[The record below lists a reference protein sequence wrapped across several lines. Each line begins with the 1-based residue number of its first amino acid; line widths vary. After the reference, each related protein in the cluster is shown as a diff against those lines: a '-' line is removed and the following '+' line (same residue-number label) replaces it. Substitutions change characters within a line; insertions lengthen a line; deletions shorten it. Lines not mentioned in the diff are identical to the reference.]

1 MLPVIAAAAAR
12 LAPVAA
18 RMIGGGASSIA
29 RSLGGSAVRSLAS
42 GEGVSGALSKGAS
55 NISSGISK
63 QVGKGVGEYVKKSP
77 KLQSLESMTKRVFG
91 KDLSTIAEKASN
103 RYIARKI
110 EKATID
116 KEEKPEEKRK
126 TGFSEKLQDLDKRM
140 ASRINSFNKK
150 MENRLSA
157 IGLATKTSRSE
168 SNNNLAKGVSTGID
182 QLNTTLSNNN
192 SAMNKNLAMMNRT
205 LQIMSSSLQN
215 SLNELQQIKEKLYEP
230 NSIAVKF
237 GPKSEATK
245 TFRKMSKSLERL
257 EKTKNYD
264 QLMEI
269 IEKIM
274 EKMDLSPSSE
284 EGPASSQQREQQQS
298 RQQQMP
304 VQTHNP
310 EEQSLNQIPQQRQP
324 QQRQRNQQPGEMPAV
339 DAMGNATPGAS
350 QEATRTPSGGPS
362 ATPAGQ
368 TTPMDPNDMRRY
380 LQSVALVES
389 GGQTGATART
399 SSASGLFQFTQGTW
413 EDVTKRMGK
422 NWSPEDRFD
431 PQKSAEAAAYLT
443 NLNRAQIE
451 RATGRQA
458 SSADLYMG
466 HFLGGGGASKFLT
479 GMQRDPNQ
487 SAASLAGEAAARANR
502 SIFYDQSGRERSAQE
517 VYDMMKQKLERADTA
532 VQTNRY
538 GRGAVP
544 ESIRNIN
551 PGGQQPQA
559 QTQPQPQAQT
569 QPQPQAVQQSNPLDA
584 QNSSSRVEPIQRQTG
599 EVVNNMGTELAR
611 TREQATGMNAA
622 APTIVNNTTN
632 NNVGGGGA
640 MNQGPVASVRNE
652 ESSLMRVQNAIAA
665 QAVS

>member
-116 KEEKPEEKRK
+116 KKEEKPEEKRK

-339 DAMGNATPGAS
+339 DGLGNATPGAS

-399 SSASGLFQFTQGTW
+399 SSASGLFQFSQ
-413 EDVTKRMGK
+413 
-422 NWSPEDRFD
+422 
-431 PQKSAEAAAYLT
+431 
-443 NLNRAQIE
+443 
-451 RATGRQA
+451 
-458 SSADLYMG
+458 
-466 HFLGGGGASKFLT
+466 
-479 GMQRDPNQ
+479 
-487 SAASLAGEAAARANR
+487 
-502 SIFYDQSGRERSAQE
+502 
-517 VYDMMKQKLERADTA
+517 
-532 VQTNRY
+532 
-538 GRGAVP
+538 VP
-544 ESIRNIN
+544 W
-551 PGGQQPQA
+551 
-559 QTQPQPQAQT
+559 
-569 QPQPQAVQQSNPLDA
+569 
-584 QNSSSRVEPIQRQTG
+584 
-599 EVVNNMGTELAR
+599 VN
-611 TREQATGMNAA
+611 
-622 APTIVNNTTN
+622 
-632 NNVGGGGA
+632 
-640 MNQGPVASVRNE
+640 
-652 ESSLMRVQNAIAA
+652 
-665 QAVS
+665 